1 MENTMMT
8 TLTAIEQEQFA
19 TILYTADDTIYHI
32 IDKLQMDAETLLMA
46 QPTLAFTANLLDRLY
61 PTLDRIYPTLAQEL
75 LNDFIQAR
83 YEYFPDID
91 TTSAASKIQALKS
104 LFEVSIKHGV
114 AAKWASL

>member
-1 MENTMMT
+1 MT

-46 QPTLAFTANLLDRLY
+46 QPTLAFTANL
-61 PTLDRIYPTLAQEL
+61 LDRIYPTLAQEL

>member
-46 QPTLAFTANLLDRLY
+46 QPTLAFTANLLDR
-61 PTLDRIYPTLAQEL
+61 IYPTLAQEL